1 MNNISFD
8 LSGKIEPGYLDVISH
23 VTQVADALGIPF
35 FLVGATARDFI
46 LDYCY
51 GIKTTRMTHDIDL
64 GVEISNWEQFEA
76 LSKALLA
83 TKQFFVTQEKQ
94 RFLFN
99 SIPVDIV
106 PFGPV
111 AGENKKISWP
121 PEHEI
126 FMSMLGFEEAY
137 KYSLSVRLN
146 TEPELVLKI
155 PTLPGL
161 ALMKLISWNDR
172 YPERPKD
179 ADDLLF
185 IMHHYD
191 DAGNTDR
198 LYDEE
203 ISLLTAEGFDNQL
216 AGIKLLGKDMAKIS
230 DSATTGTI
238 REILVA
244 ETDDKSRYRLITDM
258 VKIYGFHDSFDVIL
272 RHVKKLRDGFFTI

>member
-1 MNNISFD
+1 MSNISFD
-8 LSGKIEPGYLDVISH
+8 LSGKIEPAFLDVISN
-23 VTQVADALGIPF
+23 VKQVADSLNISF

-46 LDYCY
+46 LDHCY
-51 GIKTTRMTHDIDL
+51 SIKTTRMTRDIDL
-64 GVEISNWEQFEA
+64 GVEMADWDQFQELSEA
-76 LSKALLA
+76 LVA
-83 TKQFFVTQEKQ
+83 TGKILETIDKQ
-94 RFLFN
+94 RFLFG
-99 SIPVDIV
+99 SIPIDIV

-111 AGENKKISWP
+111 SGETKKISWP

-137 KYSLSVRLN
+137 KYSLPVRLN
-146 TEPELVLKI
+146 TEPELVIKI

-179 ADDLLF
+179 AEDLLF
-185 IMHHYD
+185 IMHHYS

-216 AGIKLLGKDMAKIS
+216 AGIKLLGKDMAKMS
-230 DSATTGTI
+230 DLVTTETIKAILAT
-238 REILVA
+238 
-244 ETDDKSRYRLITDM
+244 ETNDKSRYRLITDM
-258 VKIYGFHDSFDVIL
+258 VKTYGLRDSFDVIL
-272 RHVKKLRDGFFTI
+272 QRVTKLREGFFTI